1 MLHLT
6 DQLTAYLDGALT
18 PEEAA
23 TVAAHLA
30 ECPECRG
37 TLDDLQAVRNLL
49 RTVSA
54 QPPHPALLPRTFA
67 RLEHVQAQRS
77 VPRWLIATATT
88 VAGLIL
94 LLQLRLPAA
103 PLGNRVS
110 ALWYFQQHAAFA
122 AVHPMADVTLT
133 SYLSSVLP
141 YEIFPEWP
149 AAQKTP

>member
-18 PEEAA
+18 SEEAA
-23 TVAAHLA
+23 AVAAHLA

-49 RTVSA
+49 RAV
-54 QPPHPALLPRTFA
+54 PPHHPHPALLPHTFA
-67 RLEHVQAQRS
+67 RLEHVEARRS

-88 VAGLIL
+88 VAGIAL

-110 ALWYFQQHAAFA
+110 ALWYFQQQAAFA